1 MVDRSRV
8 TLPGPMKW
16 SVLFWVEGEG
26 GVCVWGGGVCA
37 RAQRISSQLWDVET
51 SPAGMWHDMTLDEGI

>member
-1 MVDRSRV
+1 
-8 TLPGPMKW
+8 MKW